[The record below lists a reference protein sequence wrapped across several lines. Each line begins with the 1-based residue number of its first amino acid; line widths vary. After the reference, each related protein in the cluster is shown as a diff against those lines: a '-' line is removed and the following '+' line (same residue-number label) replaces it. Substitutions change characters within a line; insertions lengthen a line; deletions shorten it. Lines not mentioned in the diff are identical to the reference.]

1 MLTLSSLA
9 AWLPQ
14 SCVLCGA
21 DAQEALCS
29 DCTGDLPYL
38 RGGCPQCAEPTP
50 HDERCG
56 HCLRTPPAFDR
67 TLALFAYAYPIDRM
81 LQALKYR
88 QQLLLA
94 RWFGET
100 LLKTCGPVA
109 ADLVAPLPLHPDKL
123 AQRGFNQA
131 LEIARPLAQGLGL
144 PVHPELCLRTRAT
157 RSQAELPLQERP
169 ANVHHAFACTTA
181 LKGEHVL
188 LVDDV
193 MTTGATL
200 HECARALKQAG
211 AGSVTAIVV
220 GRAIRH

>member
-1 MLTLSSLA
+1 MRTLSALA

-21 DAQEALCS
+21 DTQEAICL
-29 DCTGDLPYL
+29 DCAGDLPYL
-38 RGGCPQCAEPTP
+38 QGGCPQCAEPTP

-67 TLALFAYAYPIDRM
+67 TVALFAYAFPVDRM

-100 LLKTCGPVA
+100 LRKTSGA
-109 ADLVAPLPLHPDKL
+109 LQADLIAPLPLHPDKL
-123 AQRGFNQA
+123 SERGFNQA
-131 LEIARPLAQGLGL
+131 LEIARPLAQALAVPL
-144 PVHPELCLRTRAT
+144 CPELCVRTRAT
-157 RSQAELPLQERP
+157 RAQAELPLQERP
-169 ANVHHAFACTTA
+169 ANVRNAFACTDT

-200 HECARALKQAG
+200 HECARALKKAG
-211 AGSVTAIVV
+211 AGEVTVMVV